1 MAEDKRRF
9 PTEVVDLPSKGLLY
23 PKDSPLAGGTIELK
37 YMTAKEEDILTS
49 RNLIQKGIV
58 LDRLLESVIV
68 DEKVSLDDLLL
79 GDKNAIMIATRV
91 LGYGKDYTVQLTD
104 PSTGEK
110 QEETFDLTK
119 VSDKKVDKK
128 LFKGGKNEF
137 EFELPSSKIKILF
150 RLLTHK
156 EEKEI
161 EAELKA
167 LRKFTK
173 ESGISSEI
181 TTRLKKAI
189 LSVGGDT
196 SLKRIN
202 EFVDGELLSR
212 DSFAF
217 REYLQEITPD
227 IDMSFTFISEQT
239 GEDTTMD
246 IPLDVEFFWPAGR
259 R

>member
-1 MAEDKRRF
+1 MAEEKRQF
-9 PTEVVDLPSKGLLY
+9 PTEVVDLPSKGKLY
-23 PKDSPLAGGTIELK
+23 SKGSPLAGGTIELK

-49 RNLIQKGIV
+49 RNLIQKGVV
-58 LDRLLESVIV
+58 LDKLLESVIV
-68 DEKVSLDDLLL
+68 DENVSLNDLLL
-79 GDKNAIMIATRV
+79 GDKNAIMIATRI
-91 LGYGKDYTVQLTD
+91 LGYGKDYTVSLTD
-104 PSTGEK
+104 PDTGEK
-110 QEETFDLTK
+110 QEETFDLTQIA
-119 VSDKKVDKK
+119 DKKIDKK

-137 EFELPSSKIKILF
+137 EFELPSTKIKVLF

-161 EAELKA
+161 DVELKA

-189 LSVGGDT
+189 VSVGGDT
-196 SLKRIN
+196 SLKRVS
-202 EFVDGELLSR
+202 EFVDNELLSR
-212 DSFAF
+212 DSFAL

-227 IDMSFTFISEQT
+227 IDMSFTFISETT

>member
-1 MAEDKRRF
+1 MAEDKRQF

-23 PKDSPLAGGTIELK
+23 SKDSPLSSGNIELK

-58 LDRLLESVIV
+58 LDKLLESVIV
-68 DEKVSLDDLLL
+68 DENVSLNDLLL
-79 GDKNAIMIATRV
+79 GDKNAIMIATRI
-91 LGYGKDYTVQLTD
+91 LGYGKDYIVSLTD
-104 PSTGEK
+104 PSTGDK

-119 VSDKKVDKK
+119 VGDKKIDYK
-128 LFKGGKNEF
+128 LFKSGKNEF
-137 EFELPSSKIKILF
+137 EFDLPSSKVKILF

-161 EAELKA
+161 DAELKA
-167 LRKFTK
+167 YKKFAK
-173 ESGISSEI
+173 DSGITAEI

-189 LSVGGDT
+189 VSVNGDT
-196 SLKRIN
+196 SLKRIS
-202 EFVDGELLSR
+202 EFVENELLSR
-212 DSFAF
+212 DSLSF
-217 REYLQEITPD
+217 REHLIKITPD
-227 IDMSFTFISEQT
+227 VDMSFTFTSETT

>member
-1 MAEDKRRF
+1 
-9 PTEVVDLPSKGLLY
+9 
-23 PKDSPLAGGTIELK
+23 
-37 YMTAKEEDILTS
+37 
-49 RNLIQKGIV
+49 
-58 LDRLLESVIV
+58 LESVIV
-68 DEKVSLDDLLL
+68 DESVSLNDLLL

>member
-1 MAEDKRRF
+1 MAENKRQF

-23 PKDSPLAGGTIELK
+23 SKDSPLSSGTIELK

-58 LDRLLESVIV
+58 LDKLLEAVIV

-91 LGYGKDYTVQLTD
+91 LGYGKDYTVTLTD
-104 PSTGEK
+104 PSSGDK
-110 QEETFDLTK
+110 QEETFDLTEIT
-119 VSDKKVDKK
+119 DKKIDSK
-128 LFKGGKNEF
+128 LFKSGENEF
-137 EFELPSSKIKILF
+137 EFELPAAKVKILF

-161 EAELKA
+161 DVELKA
-167 LRKFTK
+167 LRKFAK
-173 ESGISSEI
+173 DSGITSEI

-189 LSVGGDT
+189 VSVGGDT
-196 SLKRIN
+196 SLQRIN
-202 EFVDGELLSR
+202 EFVDNELLSR
-212 DSFAF
+212 DSLAF
-217 REYLQEITPD
+217 REYLKKITPD
-227 IDMSFTFISEQT
+227 VDMSFTFTSEES
-239 GEDTTMD
+239 GEDTIMD

>member
-1 MAEDKRRF
+1 MAEEKRQF

-23 PKDSPLAGGTIELK
+23 SKDSSLSNGQIELK

-58 LDRLLESVIV
+58 LDRLLESIIV
-68 DEKVSLDDLLL
+68 DENVSLNDLLL
-79 GDKNAIMIATRV
+79 GDKNAIMIATRI

-104 PSTGEK
+104 PSTGDK

-119 VSDKKVDKK
+119 VGDKKVDYDI
-128 LFKGGKNEF
+128 FKSGKNEF
-137 EFELPSSKIKILF
+137 EFELPSSKVKIMF

-161 EAELKA
+161 DAELKA
-167 LRKFTK
+167 YKKFSK
-173 ESGISSEI
+173 ESGVTAEI

-189 LSVGGDT
+189 IAIGGDT
-196 SLKRIN
+196 SQIRVN
-202 EFVDGELLSR
+202 EFVDNELLSR
-212 DSFAF
+212 DSLAF
-217 REYLQEITPD
+217 REHLIKITPD
-227 IDMSFTFISEQT
+227 VDMSFTFTSDQT

-246 IPLDVEFFWPAGR
+246 IPLDIEFFWPAGR

>member
-1 MAEDKRRF
+1 MAENKRQF

-23 PKDSPLAGGTIELK
+23 SKDSPLAGGTIELK

-58 LDRLLESVIV
+58 LDKLMEAVIV

-79 GDKNAIMIATRV
+79 GDKNAVMIATRV
-91 LGYGKDYTVQLTD
+91 LGYGKDYTVTLTD
-104 PSTGEK
+104 PDSGDK
-110 QEETFDLTK
+110 QEETFDLTQIT
-119 VSDKKVDKK
+119 DKKIDPK
-128 LFKGGKNEF
+128 LFKSGKNEF
-137 EFELPSSKIKILF
+137 EFDLPASKTKILF

-161 EAELKA
+161 DAELKA
-167 LRKFTK
+167 YKKFAK
-173 ESGISSEI
+173 DSGVTAEI

-189 LSVGGDT
+189 VSVNGDT
-196 SLKRIN
+196 SQKRVT
-202 EFVDGELLSR
+202 EFVDNELLSR
-212 DSFAF
+212 DSLAF
-217 REYLQEITPD
+217 REYLIKITPD
-227 IDMSFTFISEQT
+227 VDMSFTFTSDST

>member
-1 MAEDKRRF
+1 
-9 PTEVVDLPSKGLLY
+9 
-23 PKDSPLAGGTIELK
+23 
-37 YMTAKEEDILTS
+37 MT
-49 RNLIQKGIV
+49 
-58 LDRLLESVIV
+58 
-68 DEKVSLDDLLL
+68 
-79 GDKNAIMIATRV
+79 
-91 LGYGKDYTVQLTD
+91 
-104 PSTGEK
+104 
-110 QEETFDLTK
+110 F
-119 VSDKKVDKK
+119 KKIPNK
-128 LFKGGKNEF
+128 KNEF

-161 EAELKA
+161 DVELKA

-196 SLKRIN
+196 SLKRVS
-202 EFVDGELLSR
+202 EFVDNELLSR

-227 IDMSFTFISEQT
+227 IDMSFTFISETT

>member
-1 MAEDKRRF
+1 MAEEKRQF
-9 PTEVVDLPSKGLLY
+9 PTEVVNLPSKGKLY
-23 PKDSPLAGGTIELK
+23 PKDSPLSGGTIELK

-58 LDRLLESVIV
+58 LDKLLESIIV
-68 DEKVSLDDLLL
+68 DKKVSLNDLLL
-79 GDKNAIMIATRV
+79 GDKNAVMIATRI
-91 LGYGKDYTVQLTD
+91 LGYGKDYTVQISD
-104 PSTGEK
+104 PSSGEK
-110 QEETFDLTK
+110 QEETFDLTSI
-119 VSDKKVDKK
+119 SDKEVDWD
-128 LFKGGKNEF
+128 LFKSGKNEF
-137 EFELPSSKIKILF
+137 EFDLPSSKVKIMF

-161 EAELKA
+161 DAELKA
-167 LRKFTK
+167 YKKFTK
-173 ESGISSEI
+173 ESGVTAEI

-189 LSVGGDT
+189 VSVNGDT
-196 SLKRIN
+196 SQKRVN
-202 EFVDGELLSR
+202 EFVENELLSR

-217 REYLQEITPD
+217 REYLIKITPD
-227 IDMSFTFISEQT
+227 VDMSFTFTSEVT

>member
-58 LDRLLESVIV
+58 LDKLLESVIV

-79 GDKNAIMIATRV
+79 GDKNAIMIATRI

-110 QEETFDLTK
+110 QEETFDLTEIT
-119 VSDKKVDKK
+119 DKKIDSK
-128 LFKGGKNEF
+128 LFKAGKNEF
-137 EFELPSSKIKILF
+137 EFELPAAKVKILF

-161 EAELKA
+161 DAELKA
-167 LRKFTK
+167 YKKFSK
-173 ESGISSEI
+173 DSGITAEI

-189 LSVGGDT
+189 VSVNGDT
-196 SLKRIN
+196 SLKRIS
-202 EFVDGELLSR
+202 EFVENELLSR
-212 DSFAF
+212 DSLSF
-217 REYLQEITPD
+217 REYLIKITPD
-227 IDMSFTFISEQT
+227 VDMSFTFTSDQT